1 MSILLNSKVEVKKS
15 GKVYIAA
22 IEAKIDGV
30 TYYFD
35 PQKKEGYKAEDL
47 KVLEQP
53 KKAEI
58 TEPKK
63 K

>member
-1 MSILLNSKVEVKKS
+1 MSIILNSKVEVKKS

-22 IEAKIDGV
+22 IKAEIDGV

-35 PQKKEGYKAEDL
+35 PENKEGYKAEDL
-47 KVLEQP
+47 KVLEEA
-53 KKAEI
+53 KKEDVAES
-58 TEPKK
+58 KK